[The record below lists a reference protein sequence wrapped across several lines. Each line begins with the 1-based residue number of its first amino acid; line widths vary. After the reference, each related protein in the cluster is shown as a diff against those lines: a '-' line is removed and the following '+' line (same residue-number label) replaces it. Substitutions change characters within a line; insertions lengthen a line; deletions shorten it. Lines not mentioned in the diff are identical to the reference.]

1 MLVTLQNVGPADESN
16 VGGKALNCARL
27 RRAGFPV
34 PDGLIVTAD
43 TRPADVDG
51 IVDHAWFRT
60 WPVDQRF
67 AVRSSGVGEDAAG
80 HSFAGIHETF
90 LNVERSDIVSA
101 VRACLA
107 STVSEQ
113 ARAYRASHGLA
124 DEARAAVLI
133 QPMIDAVISGVAFT
147 VHPVS
152 GAEELVID
160 AAPGL
165 GEALVSGRIEPDHY
179 RLRKADGS
187 LVERTVLDGR
197 PPLSDSTVRQL
208 AGALLRVEEH
218 FGIPQD
224 VEWAVDDE
232 QLWLLQSRPITTAR
246 ASLDVPSSSAG
257 HPDRRPTGEPTVD
270 VQWTRAN
277 LAEVTPEQAAPQVLA
292 AYEWLLNAT
301 QRRFIGGL
309 LAPENELGPPFKV
322 FGGRMYF
329 NLSQLCHIGRF
340 TGLPP
345 AAVMRS
351 LGHPEAIRPEDEK
364 VPPRPPLGS
373 MLRALPDLL
382 RAVWLHLR
390 TAKLVRWLDA
400 ENAASI
406 TELSVDPAS
415 LDDRAI
421 GRLLEAWRVTGPERM
436 VVVLVHG
443 SVSTL
448 EEQLR
453 KACRAV
459 GEDYDRLVYAQ
470 LAAGTPSVTTQQA
483 FDLMEVV
490 AVARQEPG
498 VVAYFA
504 RLREREV
511 DYRDVREA
519 LGRTRFL
526 EAFDRFLERYGH
538 RGLYESDWSL
548 PRYREDPTPL
558 LFAIRTHLHSPVTEP
573 PAAISARLAR
583 EADEALA
590 SFDSKLSTW
599 RRLTLK
605 PRVRALLRRLKQ
617 RYLSREYC
625 RSELIKVMYYARQL
639 HLALAARFVERGWIE
654 RCEDYFLLLAPEI
667 ADVIEGRAESGTLAA
682 IVVAR
687 KRQREV
693 EGRLRMPLL
702 MRQSDVPR
710 VVAGTL
716 VPDDDEAASVG
727 EGGLTGLCVSRG
739 CVEAEVVVIRD
750 PREFVLM
757 RRGAILVAPAT
768 DPSWTPL
775 FTLATGVIVEVGGIL
790 SHASTVARE
799 YGLPALANVKD
810 ATRKLRTGE
819 RVKLDASGGLVTRA
833 EPRAAS

>member
-257 HPDRRPTGEPTVD
+257 HPDRRPTGE
-270 VQWTRAN
+270 
-277 LAEVTPEQAAPQVLA
+277 
-292 AYEWLLNAT
+292 
-301 QRRFIGGL
+301 
-309 LAPENELGPPFKV
+309 
-322 FGGRMYF
+322 
-329 NLSQLCHIGRF
+329 
-340 TGLPP
+340 
-345 AAVMRS
+345 
-351 LGHPEAIRPEDEK
+351 
-364 VPPRPPLGS
+364 
-373 MLRALPDLL
+373 
-382 RAVWLHLR
+382 
-390 TAKLVRWLDA
+390 
-400 ENAASI
+400 
-406 TELSVDPAS
+406 
-415 LDDRAI
+415 
-421 GRLLEAWRVTGPERM
+421 
-436 VVVLVHG
+436 
-443 SVSTL
+443 
-448 EEQLR
+448 
-453 KACRAV
+453 
-459 GEDYDRLVYAQ
+459 
-470 LAAGTPSVTTQQA
+470 
-483 FDLMEVV
+483 
-490 AVARQEPG
+490 
-498 VVAYFA
+498 
-504 RLREREV
+504 
-511 DYRDVREA
+511 
-519 LGRTRFL
+519 
-526 EAFDRFLERYGH
+526 
-538 RGLYESDWSL
+538 
-548 PRYREDPTPL
+548 
-558 LFAIRTHLHSPVTEP
+558 
-573 PAAISARLAR
+573 
-583 EADEALA
+583 
-590 SFDSKLSTW
+590 
-599 RRLTLK
+599 
-605 PRVRALLRRLKQ
+605 
-617 RYLSREYC
+617 
-625 RSELIKVMYYARQL
+625 
-639 HLALAARFVERGWIE
+639 
-654 RCEDYFLLLAPEI
+654 
-667 ADVIEGRAESGTLAA
+667 
-682 IVVAR
+682 
-687 KRQREV
+687 
-693 EGRLRMPLL
+693 
-702 MRQSDVPR
+702 
-710 VVAGTL
+710 
-716 VPDDDEAASVG
+716 
-727 EGGLTGLCVSRG
+727 
-739 CVEAEVVVIRD
+739 
-750 PREFVLM
+750 
-757 RRGAILVAPAT
+757 
-768 DPSWTPL
+768 
-775 FTLATGVIVEVGGIL
+775 
-790 SHASTVARE
+790 
-799 YGLPALANVKD
+799 
-810 ATRKLRTGE
+810 
-819 RVKLDASGGLVTRA
+819 
-833 EPRAAS
+833 